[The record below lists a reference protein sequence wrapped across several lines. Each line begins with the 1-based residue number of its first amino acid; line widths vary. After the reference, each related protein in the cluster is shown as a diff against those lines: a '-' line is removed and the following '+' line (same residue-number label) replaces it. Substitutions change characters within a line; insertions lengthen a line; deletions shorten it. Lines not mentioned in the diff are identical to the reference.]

1 MAKINAYAPE
11 IESMSG
17 KIHTGSKIS
26 FAERGNSKYTYTAG
40 DRDYVNHPRTENE
53 KANQRDFGSAVRA
66 YQALK
71 ADKKA
76 YADFLKT
83 YKEARRKA
91 KANHHPF
98 YSTSYT
104 YFIAS
109 HRHTD

>member
-1 MAKINAYAPE
+1 MAKINQYDPR

-17 KIHTGSKIS
+17 PVHTGSRTS
-26 FAERGNSKYTYTAG
+26 FARRGETNYTYTAG
-40 DRDYVNHPRTENE
+40 ERDYELHPRTENE
-53 KANQRDFGSAVRA
+53 MANQHDFGSAVRA

-83 YKEARRKA
+83 YEEARRKA

-98 YSTSYT
+98 YANSYT

-109 HRHTD
+109 HRHTN